1 MSKKFLN
8 ILIVSVGITIFGL
21 LLDDDVKELSTMMRF
36 TEFFAMTGIIFIISF
51 SINELINF
59 TKKRISLS
67 RNR

>member
-8 ILIVSVGITIFGL
+8 IVFVSVGITIFGL
-21 LLDDDVKELSTMMRF
+21 LLDDDVKEPSTMMRF
-36 TEFFAMTGIIFIISF
+36 TEFFVMTGIIFIISF

-59 TKKRISLS
+59 TKKRISLA

>member
-21 LLDDDVKELSTMMRF
+21 LLDDDIKEPSTMMRF
-36 TEFFAMTGIIFIISF
+36 TEFFAMIGVIFIISF

-67 RNR
+67 RTR